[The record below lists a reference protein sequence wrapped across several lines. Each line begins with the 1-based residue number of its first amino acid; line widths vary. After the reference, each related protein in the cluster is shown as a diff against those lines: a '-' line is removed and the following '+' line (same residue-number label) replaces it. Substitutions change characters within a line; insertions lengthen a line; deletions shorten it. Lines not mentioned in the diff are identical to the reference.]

1 MLADSLFQPDIN
13 RQNPLGMS
21 GQLALSFAVLLR
33 VLWSGQ
39 HRSHNPHQL
48 KTLVAKKFTQFTGY
62 AQHDA
67 QEFMAFLLDGLH
79 EVRTRRGVAPHA
91 GRAGQTAPASR
102 GVSGSEWDITESS
115 AAVPH
120 AQ

>member
-1 MLADSLFQPDIN
+1 MEIPLPSSDAILTLAPCLSADSLFQSDIN
-13 RQNPLGMS
+13 EQNPLGMS
-21 GQLALSFAVLLR
+21 GQLALAFAVLLR

-39 HRSHNPHQL
+39 HRSYNPHKL

-79 EVRTRRGVAPHA
+79 EVRGRRREGA
-91 GRAGQTAPASR
+91 GWGAG
-102 GVSGSEWDITESS
+102 
-115 AAVPH
+115 
-120 AQ
+120 